1 MDHRSG
7 SGTGGDELPM
17 TKASAATDDAAS
29 GFAQNLRR
37 LRTPWS
43 ILATV
48 MVLGFPLH
56 ASSQPVGLPTFS
68 EIPVTA
74 TSRPFGSRA
83 DQIAGAGQVE
93 REFLQA
99 GTANVYAHGH
109 DGVAVVRTAGVKYT
123 TRFIVRAPSDPARFS
138 GTVWVELLN
147 PTARYD
153 QDVFG
158 ALSIE
163 HFLRRGDIYVG
174 LTVKPVAVRTIAA
187 NYDLKN
193 APKRYQDLSFPNPQ
207 PELCQPPGNGTTSFK
222 ESEDGL
228 AWDIVG
234 QTGVLLRSP
243 SGPLAG
249 YRVQRVIASGYSQTA
264 NYLVTYINS
273 VLPALRAQG
282 GPPVFDGYLVASR
295 TGNWTPL
302 NQCAPAYPR
311 EAPQQ
316 VLRDAGV
323 PVLNINTET
332 DVPGTAAARRPDDER
347 FRLWEVAGSGHSSQ
361 DSRSRTTA
369 DRDFRD
375 TPFPALSISCVNKI
389 TTFPH
394 RHALNATHGAL
405 ERWVRDR
412 VAPASVE
419 RIALRDGAIQRDADG
434 NALGGV
440 RLPAIE
446 VPLATYEGSN
456 KFAGQGANFCFL
468 LGSEMPFAEDKL
480 RALYPTPAAYQ
491 SRVAAAVAAAR
502 KIGVLEAEDAAE
514 IIAAASRR

>member
-1 MDHRSG
+1 MDDRLEF
-7 SGTGGDELPM
+7 GTNRQGTRAVTRDASMGGAFRRLAGM
-17 TKASAATDDAAS
+17 TVMTVLLAATGAAM
-29 GFAQNLRR
+29 AQAVR
-37 LRTPWS
+37 LPS
-43 ILATV
+43 
-48 MVLGFPLH
+48 
-56 ASSQPVGLPTFS
+56 FS

-74 TSRPFGSRA
+74 TSKPFGSRA
-83 DQIAGAGQVE
+83 DQIAAAGQVE
-93 REFLQA
+93 REFLQS
-99 GTANVYAHGH
+99 GSANVYAHGA
-109 DGVAVVRTAGVKYT
+109 DGTAVVRTPDVKYT

-174 LTVKPVAVRTIAA
+174 LTVKPVAARTIAA

-193 APKRYQDLSFPNPQ
+193 TPKRYQDLSFPNPQ
-207 PELCQPPGNGTTSFK
+207 PALCEPPGSGTTSFRD
-222 ESEDGL
+222 SEDGL
-228 AWDIVG
+228 AWDIVS
-234 QTGVLLRSP
+234 QTGALLRSA

-249 YRVQRVIASGYSQTA
+249 YRVQRIMASGYSQTA
-264 NYLVTYINS
+264 NYLVTYINT
-273 VLPALRAQG
+273 VLPVLRAQG
-282 GPPVFDGYLVASR
+282 GAPVFDGYLIASR

-302 NQCAPAYPR
+302 NQCATAYPR

-316 VLRDAGV
+316 LLRDAGV

-332 DVPGTAAARRPDDER
+332 DVPGTAAARRPDDDR

-369 DRDFRD
+369 NRDFRD

-394 RHALNATHGAL
+394 RYALNAAHGAL

-412 VAPASVE
+412 VAPASAE
-419 RIALRDGAIQRDADG
+419 RIALREGAIQRDEHG
-434 NALGGV
+434 NAMGGV

-446 VPLATYEGSN
+446 VPVATYEGSN

-468 LGSEMPFAEDKL
+468 LGSEMPFPDDKL
-480 RALYPTPAAYQ
+480 KALYPTSAVYQ
-491 SRVAAAVAAAR
+491 SRVAAAVAAAQKR
-502 KIGVLEAEDAAE
+502 GVLEAEDAAE
-514 IIAAASRR
+514 IIATAARR